1 MRVIVKYVLYEQERV
16 NFTDNVDVVTYVN
29 GKRETHNPTGR
40 AYAPVVWD
48 FFQASSAKLYISDVF
63 CDMKYTH

>member
-1 MRVIVKYVLYEQERV
+1 V
-16 NFTDNVDVVTYVN
+16 NFTDNIDVVTYVN

-48 FFQASSAKLYISDVF
+48 FYQVTSFNIWCDHCDLWIVCF
-63 CDMKYTH
+63 CL

>member
-1 MRVIVKYVLYEQERV
+1 VNQERV
-16 NFTDNVDVVTYVN
+16 NFTDNIDVVTYVN

-48 FFQASSAKLYISDVF
+48 FYQVTSFNIWCHHCDLWIVCF
-63 CDMKYTH
+63 CL

>member
-1 MRVIVKYVLYEQERV
+1 MLSVKGNWHVIVKPLFVNQERV

-48 FFQASSAKLYISDVF
+48 FYQVTSSSN
-63 CDMKYTH
+63 

>member
-1 MRVIVKYVLYEQERV
+1 M
-16 NFTDNVDVVTYVN
+16 NFTDNIDVVTYVN

-48 FFQASSAKLYISDVF
+48 FYQVTSFNIW
-63 CDMKYTH
+63 CDHCDL